1 MQQEAIAES
10 EAAGF
15 ARAWLAQWRE
25 RGGDAM
31 LAPDG
36 RVQLGWRP
44 AEPEDGEAGDAL
56 AIDQA
61 RYRHANHDGA
71 MRALLGMLDAYP
83 AGNDAVLQAVRIS
96 GAVAAG
102 MTLQ

>member
-10 EAAGF
+10 GPEGF

-31 LAPDG
+31 VAPDG
-36 RVQLGWRP
+36 KVQLGWRP
-44 AEPEDGEAGDAL
+44 QDGGAGGEADAFAL
-56 AIDQA
+56 DQA
-61 RYRHANHDGA
+61 RYRQAYHDGA
-71 MRALLGMLDAYP
+71 MRTLLAMLDAYE
-83 AGNDAVLQAVRIS
+83 AGNDAVLQAVRVS
-96 GAVAAG
+96 GAIAAG